1 MAQRFNLTAQLQLQA
16 NSSNI
21 NQVVSQLKK
30 QLAPLGNV
38 QLNVQAN
45 TKSLAQ
51 ANQQMATFNA
61 NAKTAAG
68 SMGDFNRSLAESAR
82 RFSVITVATG
92 SLLSLVNAFKKSTS
106 AAIDFE
112 YEMVKISQTT
122 GQTMR
127 EVGAMSNEIRKLS
140 TSLGVSSAELA
151 GTARILLQAG
161 LSADKTRKSLDILAK
176 TTLSASFDDLQS
188 TTEGAIALINQ
199 FRGEAARAGG
209 DVKFLEQSLDSIN
222 AVSKAFAVESAD
234 LVDVI
239 RKVGG
244 VFSNAGGSVNEL
256 ISLFTSVRATT
267 RESAETIGT
276 GLRTIFT
283 RIQRGDTV
291 DALKEL
297 GIELRNSQG
306 QFVGAFEAVK
316 RLSEGLSSLDPR
328 DFRFAAIVEELGGYR
343 QIGKVI
349 PLINQFTIA
358 QQALNIAQSASGSVA
373 ADAQTS
379 QQALAVQINKT
390 KEKFNEFIANLVG
403 SDSFR
408 SIITGALKLADA
420 FINIG
425 KALEPVLPLLT
436 TLFALKA
443 GQGLASGIGIL
454 RGFAG
459 APSGIRASKFASGG
473 LVPGSGNRDTVPA
486 MLTPGEF
493 VIRKS
498 SVNKLG
504 AGTLAQMNANGYAAG
519 GIAKE
524 SSVGIAV
531 PDIINESLQPKSGQ
545 VTISLN
551 DVINKKT
558 GFGALASKS
567 IVDIYGI
574 PTNIKAGARDTLISR
589 GKMSIQDI
597 KDVAQKQLG
606 FTQKTYSTLAEGI
619 GSQEKLAFDNIVNE
633 ESKKLINSVVQKF
646 GAVAEVRL
654 QGNEVQFSPQYQLP
668 QAQKGNL
675 FEDVVDA
682 FNGQPLSA
690 EAKES
695 NRPFDFTNGVKTG
708 KLFRALQAINYV
720 DAKVSGGSNIAP
732 NEFEKKT
739 QSQLASDLYES
750 YFQNRPTVNDKSTV
764 NKKHFGGL
772 IQKFNK
778 GSSGTGVKPS
788 NYPLVDDILENAKG
802 AILPNPKNI
811 EDIIKAGGGAL
822 DVDRTLIRTIGDKA
836 YAQAKTE
843 KAKEEVLKKYFV
855 GAGRLQDIKSSPLTQ
870 FGKTLQSAI
879 QNGQINPNNL
889 KIITKS
895 RRVDGVGEYLNQLFG
910 IPLANMIFTQGGSK
924 QPALD
929 AFNTK
934 GSRAQRVVKRA
945 SGGGISGSDTVPAML
960 TPGEFVVSK
969 SAAQSIGYTNLN
981 RMNKHGVT
989 GYARGGV
996 VGVQKFAQGGV
1007 AQQLDQLRGGTG
1019 AVSQLSIKEFAMLKQ
1034 AAIKNT
1040 SAFEQLTGQLSGLT
1054 DVEAVK
1060 AALKGFTRNVD
1071 KVSDDTELVSKSMQ
1085 SANKAIGRT
1094 EDANE
1099 QLARRLEQQQAS
1111 DARKT
1116 AGTSEARA
1124 AGSVTVQ
1131 TGNFNQV
1138 QKDAVYASGMF
1149 KAMGLEGQQLK
1160 DSFARYRM
1168 FVKAGWTSQDALNQV
1183 IRNTTT
1189 EQQALN
1195 QSLAKKRQ
1203 EQRKEFLGAP
1213 KYTGVGLGDKD
1224 SRAGFAQRGGEI
1236 AGSMQN
1242 FAFLGASVAAVTSQL
1257 GLFGDTTNKAIAE
1270 TAGFTVGL
1278 VGIVGTLAQT
1288 LTSFGANSLAVQAN
1302 TTSITQ
1308 NTAAQKGAA
1317 AANALG
1323 LVVIAAV
1330 AAVSALKFLSSQNKE
1345 SAEAISKDR
1354 DARLKSAAE
1363 TGVSNFKPGELQAGL
1378 EQELEMRQ
1386 RSAEQMSASSLK
1398 TVASFTAAGAGVGFL
1413 LGGPFGAAIGGAI
1426 GAAAG
1431 LGTALL
1437 DSESA
1442 VMEAAEARRREVEA
1456 IGKVYESYLQLSA
1469 SSYKLSS
1476 TLNAIESTPGL
1487 SNQDKLERRMEAIA
1501 TSSAGNDA
1509 LRAGTLASNQLKT
1522 SAGRLGV
1529 TTEAA
1534 SAMSPEEIAAA
1545 AKKNN
1550 PDLGEGDIADIQASV
1565 KASVATLKASADE
1578 TARQIQETGKNLND
1592 AAANLDLSGTTNA
1605 AQKTVAAYNQAIE
1618 AYVQSLERERDFK
1631 LSQVNSQ
1638 DKNAVDAV
1646 NKESQI
1652 KINAAYAGRD
1662 ATIKAKMAEA
1672 EANQRAVAAQIA
1684 MAEAARRTA
1693 VFLDSLADEK
1703 DTIKARSEAL
1713 KDFTDTLSGGIVD
1726 LSTAIKPI
1734 RNIEEPSK
1742 ITDAAK
1748 FSRQV
1753 QGVAQVSGSPEA
1765 QKAADELTNV
1775 AKLFEQANKSLIG
1788 KTFELEES
1796 IDAEKILKDIG
1807 LTPEALGGGEL
1818 GKAIFQQIAVTL
1830 RDQKTPITPE
1840 VLDKILAP
1848 LAERAKDSA
1857 SIINEIQSVQQ
1868 EEINLRQQQIQA
1880 EQMLREEQLSAI
1892 SKYNSAVSSG
1902 SEALARATGQSVAAV
1917 RARNELESRQRTLNA
1932 GQASRGGR
1940 FLNATDPAQL
1950 AREKKAAQARTI
1962 EIINEIARLK
1972 QLGNTV
1978 KDLDGQLSKLQAEQA
1993 QLANVTKDASA
2004 ALEEIASSGAE
2015 IDRLTEALDKERQV
2029 REQAFSV
2036 LKEFVAG
2043 GDDARSAITSG
2054 AMGVL
2059 SAIQTGTTQNLSEE
2073 QRSQTFGLLDKL
2085 KDVMIAGTGLTG
2097 GQIANELVFRDAVR
2111 LGFPPDIAKELATQT
2126 TTEELILQELRTQT
2140 KLQAIAAKVPASNL
2154 NTQAGSLGFS
2164 KGGVVYRADG
2174 GSIQSK
2180 GTDTVPAMLT
2190 PGEYVV
2196 NARSAAKNMPLLKA
2210 INRSKGGSVIYRA
2223 NGSNK
2228 KEDELIQKYPDLKPY
2243 SEWSDAERQFPG
2255 LRDLFI
2261 KMQYL
2266 NNAIE
2271 SPELQNQSYLQTIA
2285 DYYGNMFTGSG
2296 IIDNTESF
2304 PDVTRSKILSKIF
2317 GDGALKE
2324 QLRNS
2329 LMSYSELS
2337 DPNDFFSMID
2347 RLPNPPQT
2355 SGKRMIGEAGRY
2367 KKLIDSGF
2375 VDILQP
2381 LTTKMFG
2388 IQKSN
2393 PDFEEVFAGVLLA
2406 SKNISNDFKPKV
2418 LSRFNSEKEK
2428 RRLANLA
2435 VKKNKDQL
2443 AKYGVLNDEIKL
2455 DNNIRQNQKF
2465 KDAGAYKFSSSGL
2478 YVTEDLIRNYLLSIA
2493 PDADLGE
2500 RYDNDPEMKTS
2511 REKARE
2517 KERRDQAARQVHNQ
2531 IAAEKSRNERMAQQA
2546 EQAEESRKQK
2556 KAIEKEN
2563 RMQELAKEAEDTRDV
2578 LYSSDG
2584 RKIKADIL
2592 SASTSGVKITKVKR
2606 LDVPN
2611 QPAQSR
2617 EFDVPWTDLLSNS
2630 RVRVVEKLNYPFE
2643 KWTDTQ
2649 GILSSPFEGA
2659 VISAD
2664 QDAVRLVTAMGE
2676 LRKLPWDRLNDEDAK
2691 KAASSKQSK
2700 VSSSYR
2706 GPILRT
2712 ENGVIGNQG
2721 AIYKAAGGTIF
2732 KPRGTDTVPAMLT
2745 PGEFVIRKSA
2755 VDKIGVSNLAA
2766 INNGNTSTVNK
2777 AMGGPIYRAAGGPV
2791 TPIGAATATTTGAGP
2806 LSGINLISGASYTS
2820 MMQRGIAAL
2829 AQSGQLTKFA
2839 KDLNSSDKDIKDLIF
2854 LIRSGKF
2861 QSNRFL
2867 AAETKAVADFMNGM
2881 NSGAGA
2887 IFSEINASG
2896 SMLNPE
2902 ATVETIENWVKKS
2915 LADITT
2921 LKAYKKIQYS
2931 GWGLLTEAALGTKGP
2946 IDTWEDVIASVQSY
2960 VATVK
2965 IPPGKTKTNT
2975 AVGFGADVS
2984 TKDQINARDAGMGLS
2999 TKERDA
3005 VERLRASGFYFS
3017 GGGLVY
3023 MQSGGRA
3030 KYFNEG
3036 GNPADTIPAMLTPG
3050 EFVMS
3055 PEAVNKFGVG
3065 YMKSLNKGQV
3075 PGFRRGGLVG
3085 GVNYLG
3091 DGGIPKSG
3099 GGFSFNFNGI
3109 QSIFDSF
3116 SGDFKSG
3123 LDNIITAFSSFGGI
3137 VGSLVSAL
3145 SAGMNVVHQFSG
3157 DMTLAFNI
3165 QNGDVLKNQI
3175 AEAITPKL
3183 KEIITR
3189 ELDARLDNI
3198 NFKAGGS

>member
-16 NSSNI
+16 NSSNV
-21 NQVVSQLKK
+21 NQVVNQLKK

-51 ANQQMATFNA
+51 ANQQMDTFGKSAKSAT
-61 NAKTAAG
+61 G
-68 SMGDFNRSLAESAR
+68 SVGEFNRSLAESAR

-92 SLLSLVNAFKKSTS
+92 SLLSLVNAFKKSTR

-127 EVGAMSNEIRKLS
+127 EVGAMSDEIRKLS

-161 LSADKTRKSLDILAK
+161 LSAEKTRKSLDILAK
-176 TTLSASFDDLQS
+176 TTLSASFDDIQS

-199 FRGEAARAGG
+199 FRSEAARAGG

-349 PLINQFTIA
+349 PLINQFSVA
-358 QQALNIAQSASGSVA
+358 QQALNVAQNASGSIA

-390 KEKFNEFIANLVG
+390 KEKFNEFIASLTG
-403 SDSFR
+403 SESFR

-504 AGTLAQMNANGYAAG
+504 ASTLAQMNANGYMAG
-519 GIAKE
+519 GVVSSDRHGYGTYTPNSAAMKTAKRQYSDADWRGLSQE
-524 SSVGIAV
+524 EKQKKAAEAATALAQKANQQK
-531 PDIINESLQPKSGQ
+531 IINAQKSNVPLDTLTFKVQPNKIGGFILNPAKGKDDTYVPEKNPHPFTLTNKRYLKLLSKDKEITSAPAQLDASSGFPTFYPGGRDISKISSYSRILDAGSKLGLKAAIENSVNLVQQAKLLDVDPAIRTDASLMKKVSSGLLKDQQ
-545 VTISLN
+545 VISTMSGYLFEGM
-551 DVINKKT
+551 I
-558 GFGALASKS
+558 GALSGAIPAGGRSNFDFPAGSIGPNKEKLLSLFGDNRISS
-567 IVDIYGI
+567 IV
-574 PTNIKAGARDTLISR
+574 K
-589 GKMSIQDI
+589 
-597 KDVAQKQLG
+597 
-606 FTQKTYSTLAEGI
+606 
-619 GSQEKLAFDNIVNE
+619 
-633 ESKKLINSVVQKF
+633 
-646 GAVAEVRL
+646 
-654 QGNEVQFSPQYQLP
+654 
-668 QAQKGNL
+668 
-675 FEDVVDA
+675 
-682 FNGQPLSA
+682 A
-690 EAKES
+690 EAKRS
-695 NRPFDFTNGVKTG
+695 RGQFTGADGVLNKTTNDINSGKIQGINLVRGSSSG
-708 KLFRALQAINYV
+708 KLKAPVKKA
-720 DAKVSGGSNIAP
+720 SGGS
-732 NEFEKKT
+732 
-739 QSQLASDLYES
+739 
-750 YFQNRPTVNDKSTV
+750 
-764 NKKHFGGL
+764 
-772 IQKFNK
+772 
-778 GSSGTGVKPS
+778 
-788 NYPLVDDILENAKG
+788 
-802 AILPNPKNI
+802 
-811 EDIIKAGGGAL
+811 
-822 DVDRTLIRTIGDKA
+822 
-836 YAQAKTE
+836 
-843 KAKEEVLKKYFV
+843 
-855 GAGRLQDIKSSPLTQ
+855 
-870 FGKTLQSAI
+870 
-879 QNGQINPNNL
+879 
-889 KIITKS
+889 
-895 RRVDGVGEYLNQLFG
+895 
-910 IPLANMIFTQGGSK
+910 
-924 QPALD
+924 
-929 AFNTK
+929 
-934 GSRAQRVVKRA
+934 
-945 SGGGISGSDTVPAML
+945 ISGSDTVPAML

-981 RMNKHGVT
+981 RMNKHGVQ

-1040 SAFEQLTGQLSGLT
+1040 SAFEQLTGQLSGFT
-1054 DVEAVK
+1054 DVK
-1060 AALKGFTRNVD
+1060 AAKAALVGFTRNVD
-1071 KVSDDTELVSKSMQ
+1071 KVSDDTELVAKSLQ
-1085 SANKAIGRT
+1085 SANKAIAQT

-1099 QLARRLEQQQAS
+1099 QFARRLEQQQAS
-1111 DARKT
+1111 DTRKS
-1116 AGTSEARA
+1116 AGTSETRT

-1138 QKDAVYASGMF
+1138 QKDAAYAAGMF
-1149 KAMGLEGQQLK
+1149 KATGIKGKELENALDNYKNLVNIGV
-1160 DSFARYRM
+1160 S
-1168 FVKAGWTSQDALNQV
+1168 SQDALNQV
-1183 IRNTTT
+1183 IRTTTT

-1195 QSLAKKRQ
+1195 QSLTKKGQ
-1203 EQRKEFLGAP
+1203 EQKKEFLGAP
-1213 KYTGVGLGDKD
+1213 KYSGVGLGDKD
-1224 SRAGFAQRGGEI
+1224 SRAGFAQKSGEI

-1288 LTSFGANSLAVQAN
+1288 LTSFGANSLAVQGN

-1363 TGVSNFKPGELQAGL
+1363 TGVSSFKPGELQAGL

-1386 RSAEQMSASSLK
+1386 RSAEQMSVSSLK

-1469 SSYKLSS
+1469 SSHKLSS

-1545 AKKNN
+1545 AKRNN

-1646 NKESQI
+1646 NKETQI

-1788 KTFELEES
+1788 KTLELEES

-1807 LTPEALGGGEL
+1807 LTPEALGGGDL
-1818 GKAIFQQIAVTL
+1818 GKSIFQQIAVTL

-1917 RARNELESRQRTLNA
+1917 RARNERESRQRTLNA

-1940 FLNATDPAQL
+1940 VLDATDPAQL

-1978 KDLDGQLSKLQAEQA
+1978 KDLDGQLSKLQAEQK

-2004 ALEEIASSGAE
+2004 ALEEIASSSAE

-2029 REQAFSV
+2029 REQAYSV
-2036 LKEFVAG
+2036 LKEFVVG
-2043 GDDARSAITSG
+2043 GEDARTAITSG
-2054 AMGVL
+2054 AMGIL

-2085 KDVMIAGTGLTG
+2085 KDVMIGGTGLTG

-2111 LGFPPDIAKELATQT
+2111 LGFPPDIAKELATQS
-2126 TTEELILQELRTQT
+2126 TTEQLILEELRAQT
-2140 KLQAIAAKVPASNL
+2140 AIQKKAAGL
-2154 NTQAGSLGFS
+2154 NTPTPFS
-2164 KGGVVYRADG
+2164 KGGIVYRADG

-2196 NARSAAKNMPLLKA
+2196 NARSAAKNMSLLKT
-2210 INRSKGGSVIYRA
+2210 INASRGGSVKYLKDGGI
-2223 NGSNK
+2223 GSSSKLSGFHFTTNPK
-2228 KEDELIQKYPDLKPY
+2228 NYPEQK
-2243 SEWSDAERQFPG
+2243 R
-2255 LRDLFI
+2255 
-2261 KMQYL
+2261 
-2266 NNAIE
+2266 
-2271 SPELQNQSYLQTIA
+2271 
-2285 DYYGNMFTGSG
+2285 
-2296 IIDNTESF
+2296 
-2304 PDVTRSKILSKIF
+2304 ILSKEEEAALNLSQNTIPKKELAALARHF
-2317 GDGALKE
+2317 SNKEMANNYDFDKNYYALEERLRRSGKPAAQGGDYLPMQFQDPLKFYKWAYYGSKISKTKNLEDVKNIPNINEALKQE
-2324 QLRNS
+2324 AISSAVGFGAGKVGTGVLKFAGDIAKISKKPLAGTIASSRSASSGMIAGGTRMNRRAGMIKFGAGDAVESVSKEHEKFLQKIIEDKSLSKVDISRFINSTTPAVQRNLKNLYGPLAKNGNELIERLGITAES
-2329 LMSYSELS
+2329 HPKYFNILSKLKDAESTARVDLAMRSWGGAGKPALS
-2337 DPNDFFSMID
+2337 D
-2347 RLPNPPQT
+2347 L
-2355 SGKRMIGEAGRY
+2355 
-2367 KKLIDSGF
+2367 
-2375 VDILQP
+2375 
-2381 LTTKMFG
+2381 
-2388 IQKSN
+2388 
-2393 PDFEEVFAGVLLA
+2393 
-2406 SKNISNDFKPKV
+2406 
-2418 LSRFNSEKEK
+2418 
-2428 RRLANLA
+2428 
-2435 VKKNKDQL
+2435 
-2443 AKYGVLNDEIKL
+2443 
-2455 DNNIRQNQKF
+2455 
-2465 KDAGAYKFSSSGL
+2465 
-2478 YVTEDLIRNYLLSIA
+2478 
-2493 PDADLGE
+2493 
-2500 RYDNDPEMKTS
+2500 
-2511 REKARE
+2511 
-2517 KERRDQAARQVHNQ
+2517 
-2531 IAAEKSRNERMAQQA
+2531 
-2546 EQAEESRKQK
+2546 
-2556 KAIEKEN
+2556 
-2563 RMQELAKEAEDTRDV
+2563 
-2578 LYSSDG
+2578 
-2584 RKIKADIL
+2584 
-2592 SASTSGVKITKVKR
+2592 
-2606 LDVPN
+2606 
-2611 QPAQSR
+2611 
-2617 EFDVPWTDLLSNS
+2617 
-2630 RVRVVEKLNYPFE
+2630 
-2643 KWTDTQ
+2643 
-2649 GILSSPFEGA
+2649 
-2659 VISAD
+2659 
-2664 QDAVRLVTAMGE
+2664 
-2676 LRKLPWDRLNDEDAK
+2676 
-2691 KAASSKQSK
+2691 ASSKNSINKGLTNTGTGVAGFWDTSGRFSQSGQLGNITESGLWK
-2700 VSSSYR
+2700 YSGEEEGSAQMLEMLYGKNIEAKALFNYFNKPPKLPITEQFKNLTTPTVSPIKSAPPNLSEPPPIPPLPSGPPPLPSGPPPLPSGPPKLPKRYYLGGVVYR
-2706 GPILRT
+2706 
-2712 ENGVIGNQG
+2712 
-2721 AIYKAAGGTIF
+2721 ADGGSIF

-2766 INNGNTSTVNK
+2766 INNGNASTVNK

-2791 TPIGAATATTTGAGP
+2791 AGAGINSPINTNTATTAMATPGLNVLTGAAYRSQAQALINSAASTRKSATLIKFIKDRFGGVAANNVSELINAGAFEP
-2806 LSGINLISGASYTS
+2806 NKFLARPINGMSKALDELNSIASQYFVSLDSTGGLLDPNLETVDLFDFWSKTQNILRNTDSALPSGYTDFFSDLGATKNPLRMWFDFNEQVKKQAQALSGMDFSTERNNVA
-2820 MMQRGIAAL
+2820 MQPAPNGLGYGKRY
-2829 AQSGQLTKFA
+2829 A
-2839 KDLNSSDKDIKDLIF
+2839 KLSDD
-2854 LIRSGKF
+2854 
-2861 QSNRFL
+2861 Q
-2867 AAETKAVADFMNGM
+2867 
-2881 NSGAGA
+2881 
-2887 IFSEINASG
+2887 
-2896 SMLNPE
+2896 
-2902 ATVETIENWVKKS
+2902 
-2915 LADITT
+2915 
-2921 LKAYKKIQYS
+2921 KIQVDEFIRKK
-2931 GWGLLTEAALGTKGP
+2931 TEG
-2946 IDTWEDVIASVQSY
+2946 
-2960 VATVK
+2960 VA
-2965 IPPGKTKTNT
+2965 GK
-2975 AVGFGADVS
+2975 VGFAGSLIQTTGQATAQENMLGKKAADAL
-2984 TKDQINARDAGMGLS
+2984 NALRSSGLY
-2999 TKERDA
+2999 
-3005 VERLRASGFYFS
+3005 LS

-3085 GVNYLG
+3085 GGAVYRA
-3091 DGGIPKSG
+3091 DGGSVG
-3099 GGFSFNFNGI
+3099 GGGGSLSIDSSNLQGILTNFS
-3109 QSIFDSF
+3109 DT
-3116 SGDFKSG
+3116 FKAN
-3123 LDNIITAFSSFGGI
+3123 LDNMITALSTVGGAI
-3137 VGSLVSAL
+3137 NSLVSAF
-3145 SAGMNVVHQFSG
+3145 SAGMTINHQFSG

-3165 QNGDVLKNQI
+3165 QNGDVLKTQI

-3183 KEIITR
+3183 AEIITR
-3189 ELDARLDNI
+3189 ELDTRLNK
-3198 NFKAGGS
+3198 FKAG

>member
-21 NQVVSQLKK
+21 AQVVSQLKK
-30 QLAPLGNV
+30 QLAPIGNV
-38 QLNVQAN
+38 QINVQAN
-45 TKSLAQ
+45 TKSLVQ
-51 ANQQMATFNA
+51 ANQQMATFSQNAKNA
-61 NAKTAAG
+61 NG

-92 SLLSLVNAFKKSTS
+92 SLLSLVNAFKKSTR

-127 EVGAMSNEIRKLS
+127 EVGAMSDEIRKLS

-176 TTLSASFDDLQS
+176 TTLSASFDDIQS

-199 FRGEAARAGG
+199 FRNEAARAGG
-209 DVKFLEQSLDSIN
+209 DVKFLEKSLDSIN

-349 PLINQFTIA
+349 PLINQFAVA
-358 QQALNIAQSASGSVA
+358 QQALNIAQNASGSVA

-390 KEKFNEFIANLVG
+390 KEKFNEFIASLTG
-403 SDSFR
+403 SESFR

-504 AGTLAQMNANGYAAG
+504 ASTLAQMNANGYMAG
-519 GIAKE
+519 GVVSSDRHGYGTYTPNSAAMKTAKRQYSDADWRGLSQE
-524 SSVGIAV
+524 EKQKKAAEAATALAQKANQQK
-531 PDIINESLQPKSGQ
+531 IINAQKSNVPLDTLTFKVQPNKIGGFILNPAKGKDDTYVPEKNPHPFTLTNKRYLKLLSKDKEITSAPAQLDASSGFPTFYPGGRDISKISSYSRILDAGSKLGLKAAIENSVNLVQQAKLLDVDPAIRTDASLMKKVSSGLLKDQQ
-545 VTISLN
+545 VISTMSGYLFEGM
-551 DVINKKT
+551 I
-558 GFGALASKS
+558 GALSGAIPAGGRSNFDFPAGSIGPNKEKLLSLFGDNRISS
-567 IVDIYGI
+567 IV
-574 PTNIKAGARDTLISR
+574 K
-589 GKMSIQDI
+589 
-597 KDVAQKQLG
+597 
-606 FTQKTYSTLAEGI
+606 
-619 GSQEKLAFDNIVNE
+619 
-633 ESKKLINSVVQKF
+633 
-646 GAVAEVRL
+646 
-654 QGNEVQFSPQYQLP
+654 
-668 QAQKGNL
+668 
-675 FEDVVDA
+675 
-682 FNGQPLSA
+682 A
-690 EAKES
+690 EAKRS
-695 NRPFDFTNGVKTG
+695 RGQFTGADGVLNKTTNDINSGKIQGINLVRGSSSG
-708 KLFRALQAINYV
+708 KLKAPVKKA
-720 DAKVSGGSNIAP
+720 SGGS
-732 NEFEKKT
+732 
-739 QSQLASDLYES
+739 
-750 YFQNRPTVNDKSTV
+750 
-764 NKKHFGGL
+764 
-772 IQKFNK
+772 
-778 GSSGTGVKPS
+778 
-788 NYPLVDDILENAKG
+788 
-802 AILPNPKNI
+802 
-811 EDIIKAGGGAL
+811 
-822 DVDRTLIRTIGDKA
+822 
-836 YAQAKTE
+836 
-843 KAKEEVLKKYFV
+843 
-855 GAGRLQDIKSSPLTQ
+855 
-870 FGKTLQSAI
+870 
-879 QNGQINPNNL
+879 
-889 KIITKS
+889 
-895 RRVDGVGEYLNQLFG
+895 
-910 IPLANMIFTQGGSK
+910 
-924 QPALD
+924 
-929 AFNTK
+929 
-934 GSRAQRVVKRA
+934 
-945 SGGGISGSDTVPAML
+945 ISGSDTVPAML

-981 RMNKHGVT
+981 RMNKHGVQ

-1019 AVSQLSIKEFAMLKQ
+1019 AVSQLSIKEFVMLKQ

-1288 LTSFGANSLAVQAN
+1288 LTSFGANSLAVQGN

-1662 ATIKAKMAEA
+1662 ATIKAKMAES

-2004 ALEEIASSGAE
+2004 ALEEIASSSAE

-2196 NARSAAKNMPLLKA
+2196 NARSAAKNMSLLKT
-2210 INRSKGGSVIYRA
+2210 INASRGGSVKYLADGGDLSEEGNYIKSKRQAKKLGIELEKGPNDPNLIDPTQDQGFLASLFGYRMNKLEDRYGRYSQEQENIVIAKEQGFLTQQGPKDEALLDYSKGLELPLIGDTGFMPSSPKLMTPTEKQNQIQKNVIESMSYGPAGEQITDRAIGKGLGLVGKYAGPTVNKYVGKPFMDFLKKYNPFGRTQTDSIIDELSDNTLYDPEDFLPSPSSPVRSARSATPPPLPVKPPPLPVKPPPTPIQKALQESLRINQQYLAKILPQFMSEQGRKKFLARA
-2223 NGSNK
+2223 NELLSPKGIKIDSKLREQSTKGMSVGGQYDPMTRSIDINPDML
-2228 KEDELIQKYPDLKPY
+2228 DE
-2243 SEWSDAERQFPG
+2243 
-2255 LRDLFI
+2255 
-2261 KMQYL
+2261 
-2266 NNAIE
+2266 
-2271 SPELQNQSYLQTIA
+2271 
-2285 DYYGNMFTGSG
+2285 
-2296 IIDNTESF
+2296 IIDMPSLGTKNSSVFDKFKKLFAPALSNFGVGNKPHYLMLHELAHNFQHT
-2304 PDVTRSKILSKIF
+2304 VGILSKNF
-2317 GDGALKE
+2317 DQYQWLREASLNLK
-2324 QLRNS
+2324 
-2329 LMSYSELS
+2329 
-2337 DPNDFFSMID
+2337 
-2347 RLPNPPQT
+2347 
-2355 SGKRMIGEAGRY
+2355 GKNT
-2367 KKLIDSGF
+2367 LN
-2375 VDILQP
+2375 DILQNFMKKGGGFEK
-2381 LTTKMFG
+2381 LQNVTG
-2388 IQKSN
+2388 IKGYTRGDVLQNNEELLSTL
-2393 PDFEEVFAGVLLA
+2393 FEQMISPAFWKTSEGKAGQEALREVLKRMG
-2406 SKNISNDFKPKV
+2406 
-2418 LSRFNSEKEK
+2418 FNKGG
-2428 RRLANLA
+2428 
-2435 VKKNKDQL
+2435 L
-2443 AKYGVLNDEIKL
+2443 AKP
-2455 DNNIRQNQKF
+2455 
-2465 KDAGAYKFSSSGL
+2465 L
-2478 YVTEDLIRNYLLSIA
+2478 YR
-2493 PDADLGE
+2493 
-2500 RYDNDPEMKTS
+2500 
-2511 REKARE
+2511 
-2517 KERRDQAARQVHNQ
+2517 
-2531 IAAEKSRNERMAQQA
+2531 AE
-2546 EQAEESRKQK
+2546 
-2556 KAIEKEN
+2556 
-2563 RMQELAKEAEDTRDV
+2563 
-2578 LYSSDG
+2578 
-2584 RKIKADIL
+2584 
-2592 SASTSGVKITKVKR
+2592 
-2606 LDVPN
+2606 
-2611 QPAQSR
+2611 
-2617 EFDVPWTDLLSNS
+2617 
-2630 RVRVVEKLNYPFE
+2630 
-2643 KWTDTQ
+2643 
-2649 GILSSPFEGA
+2649 
-2659 VISAD
+2659 
-2664 QDAVRLVTAMGE
+2664 
-2676 LRKLPWDRLNDEDAK
+2676 
-2691 KAASSKQSK
+2691 
-2700 VSSSYR
+2700 
-2706 GPILRT
+2706 
-2712 ENGVIGNQG
+2712 
-2721 AIYKAAGGTIF
+2721 GGSIF

-2766 INNGNTSTVNK
+2766 INNGNASAVNK

-2791 TPIGAATATTTGAGP
+2791 AAIGAATATTTGAGP

-2820 MMQRGIAAL
+2820 MMQRGIAGL

-2839 KDLNSSDKDIKDLIF
+2839 KDMNPSSDDIKDLIF

-2896 SMLNPE
+2896 SMLNPK
-2902 ATVETIENWVKKS
+2902 ATVEELENWVKKS

-2965 IPPGKTKTNT
+2965 IPPGKTKTDT

-2984 TKDQINARDAGMGLS
+2984 TKDQINARDAGIGLS

-3085 GVNYLG
+3085 GGAVYRA
-3091 DGGIPKSG
+3091 DGGSVG
-3099 GGFSFNFNGI
+3099 GGGGSLSIDSSNLQGILTNFS
-3109 QSIFDSF
+3109 DT
-3116 SGDFKSG
+3116 FKAN
-3123 LDNIITAFSSFGGI
+3123 LDNMITALSTVGGAI
-3137 VGSLVSAL
+3137 NSLVSAF
-3145 SAGMNVVHQFSG
+3145 SAGMTINHQFSG